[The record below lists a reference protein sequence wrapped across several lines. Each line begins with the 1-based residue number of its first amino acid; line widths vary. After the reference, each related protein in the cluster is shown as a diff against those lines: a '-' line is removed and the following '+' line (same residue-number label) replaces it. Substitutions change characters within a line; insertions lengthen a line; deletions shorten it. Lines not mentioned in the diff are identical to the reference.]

1 MYKTREDHGYVCA
14 QAHGD
19 GIINYSVAFTL
30 ACNGVLMHIGTA
42 LSWVCARAPRIRLRC
57 FSRDAVDPLIRAK
70 LRSRARE
77 FHLEH
82 YRFCFQTFRVQKCM
96 NMYDFCNPYAFG
108 FSFSFV
114 FRNPKKT
121 ESLVT
126 LLRNFYFSFDKLIG
140 FQMIRIFLKVVLE
153 S

>member
-1 MYKTREDHGYVCA
+1 MCKTREDHSVCA
-14 QAHGD
+14 RAQARGD

-70 LRSRARE
+70 LRARE

-82 YRFCFQTFRVQKCM
+82 YRFCF
-96 NMYDFCNPYAFG
+96 
-108 FSFSFV
+108 
-114 FRNPKKT
+114 
-121 ESLVT
+121 
-126 LLRNFYFSFDKLIG
+126 
-140 FQMIRIFLKVVLE
+140 
-153 S
+153 